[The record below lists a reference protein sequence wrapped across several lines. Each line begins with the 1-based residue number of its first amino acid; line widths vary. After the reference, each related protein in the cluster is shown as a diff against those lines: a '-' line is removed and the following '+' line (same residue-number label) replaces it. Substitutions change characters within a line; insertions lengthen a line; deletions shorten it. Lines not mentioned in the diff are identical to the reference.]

1 MAYFDDRS
9 LFVDQ
14 PDIEKTMT
22 SDATNLNNKAVAME
36 CFIPYFKNKSVIDF
50 GCADGRFCSWFLDK
64 GAVVTHG
71 VDIKDTYIDQAKL
84 NMANYFTDDKYSFEV
99 GDITLDA
106 FNPSKSYDVVAL
118 MNVLN
123 FKLPFKQIEK
133 ACQVSRLGTV
143 LVACQE
149 EVTVNDTG
157 EIYKIDQIKDKFI
170 NLNYANITDLHKDGD
185 NRMYFAAEM
194 KV

>member
-1 MAYFDDRS
+1 
-9 LFVDQ
+9 
-14 PDIEKTMT
+14 
-22 SDATNLNNKAVAME
+22 
-36 CFIPYFKNKSVIDF
+36 
-50 GCADGRFCSWFLDK
+50 
-64 GAVVTHG
+64 
-71 VDIKDTYIDQAKL
+71 
-84 NMANYFTDDKYSFEV
+84 
-99 GDITLDA
+99 
-106 FNPSKSYDVVAL
+106 
-118 MNVLN
+118 
-123 FKLPFKQIEK
+123 
-133 ACQVSRLGTV
+133 VSRLGTV